1 MEGVA
6 YGHRNDLIAGIE
18 SKVCQSKSSR
28 SGLGG
33 REGGGE
39 AHKH

>member
-28 SGLGG
+28 SGLGAG
-33 REGGGE
+33 EGGGSS
-39 AHKH
+39 